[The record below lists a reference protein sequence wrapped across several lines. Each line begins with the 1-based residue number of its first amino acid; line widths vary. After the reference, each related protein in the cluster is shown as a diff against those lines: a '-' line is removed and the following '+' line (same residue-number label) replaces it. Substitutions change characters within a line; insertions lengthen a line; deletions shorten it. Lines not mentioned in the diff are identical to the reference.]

1 MTDLLMTDLLALL
14 DTLLPGDADFPRGSR
29 IARALAAHARFGP
42 ALAAIRASL
51 PPGFAA
57 LPAAARA
64 TRLGAIEQAD
74 PATFAA
80 LLTGAYS
87 LYYTDPAVA
96 AVIARLTGQSGAPP
110 QPGGHPLPAF
120 DPAMLAIPAARAPH
134 YPPTPGPRA

>member
-1 MTDLLMTDLLALL
+1 MTDLLALL

-42 ALAAIRASL
+42 ALAAIRAAL
-51 PPGFAA
+51 PAGFAA
-57 LPAAARA
+57 LPAADRAARLA
-64 TRLGAIEQAD
+64 AVEQAD

-80 LLTGAYS
+80 MLTGAYS

-96 AVIARLTGQSGAPP
+96 AVLARLTGQSGAPP
-110 QPGGHPLPAF
+110 QPGGHPLPLF

-134 YPPTPGPRA
+134 YRPTPEPRP